1 MYQDLKRFQNMCKL
15 QSYCILGEKPVDSLQ
30 LMIEASD
37 NASGKGKL
45 LDDEITGNAFVF
57 ILAG

>member
-1 MYQDLKRFQNMCKL
+1 MCKKEVL
-15 QSYCILGEKPVDSLQ
+15 GISAFFCSILGEKPVDSLQ

-37 NASGKGKL
+37 GASGKGKL